1 MSIIVYNSGVSIRG
15 VSAIQGSGLEGFHC
29 IYTTVCQQ
37 DCKLILH
44 IYVLH
49 VISKQRVCQFHIKT
63 CSEVNVNIL
72 ICPVAKI
79 ANFHTVFITNLQGL
93 L

>member
-1 MSIIVYNSGVSIRG
+1 MMLDGYRASWTESSWTECTLQINIPTSRKKYTQNGVEFYEKRICLCFAFPG
-15 VSAIQGSGLEGFHC
+15 ICGCVWH
-29 IYTTVCQQ
+29 
-37 DCKLILH
+37 
-44 IYVLH
+44 
-49 VISKQRVCQFHIKT
+49 KT

-72 ICPVAKI
+72 IWPVAKI

>member
-1 MSIIVYNSGVSIRG
+1 MVDIG
-15 VSAIQGSGLEGFHC
+15 
-29 IYTTVCQQ
+29 
-37 DCKLILH
+37 
-44 IYVLH
+44 
-49 VISKQRVCQFHIKT
+49 ISDLT

-72 ICPVAKI
+72 IWLVAKI